1 MVCHKDVFKNLEL
14 YRKFLENI
22 PLDKFREEYI
32 KVKWVEQDLPK
43 EILPLASIFRNY
55 WDEMNL
61 LDFEDWFENFWGELH
76 QNEERLLALKNF
88 KKYYFDKNNDGWFKL
103 GFKARMY
110 RTWVSVLTQL
120 DFCYVFVYVSDKQNK
135 NLKLE
140 ANAELD
146 RKGIDARVG
155 DIDFQV
161 AKISQRKEARPG
173 VSGKKKKITIPY
185 AVFNINEFKRK
196 SRSSSVKQDN
206 RRKYKKAIEAFFK
219 YFKILPNGFVVF
231 NEYYVSEIVKN
242 IHDAQALKVIVDKI
256 LLELS
261 GEY

>member
-1 MVCHKDVFKNLEL
+1 MKCHKDAFKNLEL

-32 KVKWVEQDLPK
+32 EVKWVERDLPK
-43 EILPLASIFRNY
+43 EILPQASIFRNY

-61 LDFEDWFENFWGELH
+61 LDFEDWFETFWGELH
-76 QNEERLLALKNF
+76 QNEESLRALKIF

-120 DFCYVFVYVSDKQNK
+120 DFCYMFVYICKKQGK
-135 NLKLE
+135 DLE
-140 ANAELD
+140 LECNAELD
-146 RKGIDARVG
+146 VKKGIDARVK
-155 DIDFQV
+155 DINFQV

-173 VSGKKKKITIPY
+173 MSKKGKIIIPY
-185 AVFNINEFKRK
+185 AVFRVGEFERLSKSTRVSEINRE
-196 SRSSSVKQDN
+196 
-206 RRKYKKAIEAFFK
+206 KYKKSLESFRK
-219 YFKILPNGFVVF
+219 YFIFLRNGFVVF
-231 NEYYVSEIVKN
+231 AEDYVNQIVKN
-242 IHDAQALKVIVDKI
+242 INDTKELKKAIDRI

-261 GEY
+261 GEL